1 MTRPLASPALSHLRV
16 LDLTR
21 VRAGPTCC
29 RILADFGADVIKI
42 EAPPG
47 VDPNEGISGAR
58 HGYDMIN
65 LHRNKR
71 SITLNL
77 KERDGRAVL
86 MRLVETADIVVEN
99 YRPDVKDRL
108 GIGYEALKAAN
119 PRIILASI
127 SGFGQSGPYR
137 TRAGFD
143 QIAQGVGGLMG
154 VTGEPGT
161 PPMRAGIAV
170 ADSSAGVLAATG
182 ILIALAERERS
193 GLGQWVQTS
202 LLEAQIAMMDFQ
214 AARYLID
221 RQVPPQAGNDHPT
234 TTPMGVV
241 ATADGFI
248 NIGVGGDG
256 HWRAFCK
263 VIGRPDLA
271 EHPDYAKGASRTR
284 YRPQIKALLAPIF
297 AARTSADWLAALE
310 AEGVPAGPIYR
321 VDEVFADPQVKH
333 LGIAAA
339 VTDSERGDVR
349 VVGQA
354 ITLSRTPA
362 SVVSSV
368 PEQGEHTE
376 EILREIGC
384 TDNEI
389 AQLRANKIV

>member
-1 MTRPLASPALSHLRV
+1 MTRPIASPALAHLRV

-71 SITLNL
+71 SISLNL
-77 KERDGRAVL
+77 KEADGRAVF
-86 MRLVETADIVVEN
+86 MRMLKTADIVVEN

-108 GIGYEALKAAN
+108 GIGYEVLQAVN

-127 SGFGQSGPYR
+127 SGFGQTGPYK

-143 QIAQGVGGLMG
+143 QIAQGMGGLMG

-170 ADSSAGVLAATG
+170 ADSSAGVFAATG
-182 ILIALAERERS
+182 ILIALAEREKS
-193 GLGQWVQTS
+193 GLGQWVHTS
-202 LLEAQIAMMDFQ
+202 LLQAQIAMLDFQ
-214 AARYLID
+214 AARYLIEGK
-221 RQVPPQAGNDHPT
+221 VPPQAGNDHPT
-234 TTPMGVV
+234 STPMGVV

-256 HWRAFCK
+256 QWRAFCK
-263 VIGRPDLA
+263 VIGRPELA
-271 EHPDYAKGASRTR
+271 AHADYAKGADRTR
-284 YRPQIKALLAPIF
+284 NRPQIKALIAPIF
-297 AARTSADWLAALE
+297 ATRSSADWLELLE

-321 VDEVFADPQVKH
+321 VDEVFADPQVQH
-333 LGIAAA
+333 LGIA
-339 VTDSERGDVR
+339 VPLKDVERGDVR
-349 VVGQA
+349 VVGQP
-354 ITLSRTPA
+354 IVMSRTPA
-362 SVVSSV
+362 GVVSGV
-368 PEQGEHTE
+368 PEQGEHTRD
-376 EILREIGC
+376 ILKEFGYSD
-384 TDNEI
+384 TEI
-389 AQLRANKIV
+389 ARLRDRKIV

>member
-1 MTRPLASPALSHLRV
+1 
-16 LDLTR
+16 
-21 VRAGPTCC
+21 
-29 RILADFGADVIKI
+29 
-42 EAPPG
+42 
-47 VDPNEGISGAR
+47 
-58 HGYDMIN
+58 
-65 LHRNKR
+65 
-71 SITLNL
+71 
-77 KERDGRAVL
+77 
-86 MRLVETADIVVEN
+86 
-99 YRPDVKDRL
+99 
-108 GIGYEALKAAN
+108 
-119 PRIILASI
+119 
-127 SGFGQSGPYR
+127 
-137 TRAGFD
+137 
-143 QIAQGVGGLMG
+143 
-154 VTGEPGT
+154 
-161 PPMRAGIAV
+161 MRAGIAV

-284 YRPQIKALLAPIF
+284 YRPQIKTLLAPIF

>member
-1 MTRPLASPALSHLRV
+1 MTRPLASPALAHLRV

-77 KERDGRAVL
+77 KESVGRAVL
-86 MRLVETADIVVEN
+86 MRLVKTADIVVEN
-99 YRPDVKDRL
+99 FRPDVKDRL

-143 QIAQGVGGLMG
+143 QIAQGMGGLMG

-170 ADSSAGVLAATG
+170 ADSSAGVFAATG
-182 ILIALAERERS
+182 ILIALVERERS
-193 GLGQWVQTS
+193 GQGQWVQTS

-221 RQVPPQAGNDHPT
+221 GQVPLQAGNDHPT
-234 TTPMGVV
+234 TTPMGVI

-256 HWRAFCK
+256 HWRAFCE

-271 EHPDYAKGASRTR
+271 RHPDYAKGADRTSR
-284 YRPQIKALLAPIF
+284 RPQIKEILEPIF
-297 AARTSADWLAALE
+297 ASRTSADWLAALE
-310 AEGVPAGPIYR
+310 AKGVPAGPIYK
-321 VDEVFADPQVKH
+321 VDEVFADPQVQH
-333 LGIAAA
+333 VGIAAPLK
-339 VTDSERGDVR
+339 DPERGDIR

-354 ITLSRTPA
+354 INLSRTPA
-362 SVVSSV
+362 SVVVSV
-368 PEQGEHTE
+368 PEQGEHTRD
-376 EILREIGC
+376 ILREIGC
-384 TDNEI
+384 SDSEI

>member
-1 MTRPLASPALSHLRV
+1 MSRPLASTALSHLRV

-77 KERDGRAVL
+77 KENDGRAVF
-86 MRLVETADIVVEN
+86 MRLVKTADIVVEN
-99 YRPDVKDRL
+99 FRKERL
-108 GIGYEALKAAN
+108 GIGYEALKAVN

-127 SGFGQSGPYR
+127 SGFGQSGPYKI
-137 TRAGFD
+137 RAGFD
-143 QIAQGVGGLMG
+143 QIAQGMGGLMG

-170 ADSSAGVLAATG
+170 ADSSAGVMAATG
-182 ILIALAERERS
+182 VLIALAERERS
-193 GLGQWVQTS
+193 GQGQWVHTS

-221 RQVPPQAGNDHPT
+221 GNVPPQAGNDHPT
-234 TTPMGVV
+234 TTPMGVI

-271 EHPDYAKGASRTR
+271 RHPNYAKGADRTR
-284 YRPQIKALLAPIF
+284 HRPQIKAMLEPIF
-297 AARTSADWLAALE
+297 AARTSAEWLAALE

-321 VDEVFADPQVKH
+321 VDEVFADPQVQH

-339 VTDSERGDVR
+339 VKDSERGDIR
-349 VVGQA
+349 LVGQA
-354 ITLSRTPA
+354 INLSRTPA
-362 SVVSSV
+362 GVVCSV
-368 PEQGEHTE
+368 PEQGEHTD
-376 EILREIGC
+376 EILRDIGYSS
-384 TDNEI
+384 NEI
-389 AQLRANKIV
+389 AQLRDRKIV